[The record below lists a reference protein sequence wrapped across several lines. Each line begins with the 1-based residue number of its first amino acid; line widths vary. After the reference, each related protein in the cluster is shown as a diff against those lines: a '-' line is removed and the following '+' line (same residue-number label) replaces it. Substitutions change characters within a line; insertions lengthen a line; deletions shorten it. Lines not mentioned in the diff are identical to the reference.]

1 MSANNGVHLLG
12 RLTADPELKTTASGV
27 SVCQFSVAVPRSY
40 AKKGEERQTD
50 FFTCVAW
57 RGSAEFVCQYFAK
70 GDQIGISGELQSR
83 TYEDKD
89 GNRRKAVE
97 IVVSGVCF
105 AGEKKKP
112 SSADHREDDF
122 AELSDEDLP
131 F

>member
-12 RLTADPELKTTASGV
+12 RLTADPELKTTVSGV

-40 AKKGEERQTD
+40 AKKSEERQTD

-57 RGSAEFVCQYFAK
+57 RGSAEFVCRYFAK

-122 AELSDEDLP
+122 AEMGDEDLP

>member
-12 RLTADPELKTTASGV
+12 RLTADPELKTTVSGV

-57 RGSAEFVCQYFAK
+57 RSSAEFVCRYFAK
-70 GDQIGISGELQSR
+70 GVQIGISGELQSR

-112 SSADHREDDF
+112 SSVDHREDDF
-122 AELSDEDLP
+122 AEMGDEDLP